1 MNFYDFLI
9 TLFFIETKKYVM
21 SFIKKSITLFF
32 RGDFKMEE
40 FIIGESVS
48 CDDFLIE
55 ETEEDPKEEL
65 NEDEEKCE

>member
-1 MNFYDFLI
+1 
-9 TLFFIETKKYVM
+9 
-21 SFIKKSITLFF
+21 
-32 RGDFKMEE
+32 MEE

-55 ETEEDPKEEL
+55 ETEEEEIKEEL

>member
-1 MNFYDFLI
+1 MNFY
-9 TLFFIETKKYVM
+9 E
-21 SFIKKSITLFF
+21 KSITLFF
-32 RGDFKMEE
+32 KGDFKMEE

-55 ETEEDPKEEL
+55 ETKEDPKEDPKEEL

>member
-1 MNFYDFLI
+1 
-9 TLFFIETKKYVM
+9 
-21 SFIKKSITLFF
+21 
-32 RGDFKMEE
+32 MEE

-55 ETEEDPKEEL
+55 ETEEEETKEEL

>member
-1 MNFYDFLI
+1 MTFH
-9 TLFFIETKKYVM
+9 
-21 SFIKKSITLFF
+21 KKSITLFFFF

-55 ETEEDPKEEL
+55 ETEEDQKEEL

>member
-1 MNFYDFLI
+1 
-9 TLFFIETKKYVM
+9 
-21 SFIKKSITLFF
+21 
-32 RGDFKMEE
+32 MEE

-55 ETEEDPKEEL
+55 EVEEVEEDPKEEL

>member
-1 MNFYDFLI
+1 
-9 TLFFIETKKYVM
+9 
-21 SFIKKSITLFF
+21 
-32 RGDFKMEE
+32 MEE

-55 ETEEDPKEEL
+55 EVEEVEEVEEDPKEEL

>member
-1 MNFYDFLI
+1 
-9 TLFFIETKKYVM
+9 
-21 SFIKKSITLFF
+21 
-32 RGDFKMEE
+32 MEV

-55 ETEEDPKEEL
+55 ETKEDPKEDPKEEL

>member
-1 MNFYDFLI
+1 
-9 TLFFIETKKYVM
+9 
-21 SFIKKSITLFF
+21 
-32 RGDFKMEE
+32 MEE

-55 ETEEDPKEEL
+55 ETEEKEEL

>member
-1 MNFYDFLI
+1 
-9 TLFFIETKKYVM
+9 M

>member
-1 MNFYDFLI
+1 
-9 TLFFIETKKYVM
+9 
-21 SFIKKSITLFF
+21 
-32 RGDFKMEE
+32 MEE

>member
-1 MNFYDFLI
+1 MKIFEKL
-9 TLFFIETKKYVM
+9 
-21 SFIKKSITLFF
+21 ITLFF

-55 ETEEDPKEEL
+55 ETEEEKEEL